1 MPRTLRSPASP
12 ATSASSGLARLA
24 RFARFVALAAVP
36 LSSVYACTT
45 NGTVIPD
52 EDATSTTVPRT
63 DGASPPTDSAT
74 GGDAAR
80 PDAPAS
86 FDPTKVCAQ
95 ELEYFAACKAPP
107 GDINCTAARFEAW
120 CTLNQAATDSAQRVR
135 ARAAC
140 LDVKHCDPNLLK
152 DCLYKSYST
161 QQQTPAQAKLV
172 ADYCAT
178 CEPGD
183 STCPTRKIAYDAAK
197 GPNSIDDVY
206 LAAWELSE
214 ALTVAIDQKCTGPAI
229 ADAGADAGSCQ
240 KRFGNCAGG
249 LFIDALPDCPK

>member
-1 MPRTLRSPASP
+1 MPRTPRSSR
-12 ATSASSGLARLA
+12 SSGSSGFARLA
-24 RFARFVALAAVP
+24 RVARFAALAAVP
-36 LSSVYACTT
+36 LCTVYACTT
-45 NGTVIPD
+45 NGTAIPD
-52 EDATSTTVPRT
+52 EDAASTTVPRT
-63 DGASPPTDSAT
+63 DGATPPTDSSA

-80 PDAPAS
+80 ADAAAS
-86 FDPTKVCAQ
+86 FDPAKVCAQ
-95 ELEYFAACKAPP
+95 ELEYFTACKAPP
-107 GDINCTAARFEAW
+107 NDINCTAAKFEAW

-140 LDVKHCDPNLLK
+140 LDAKHCSPSSLK
-152 DCLYKSYST
+152 DCLYKSYNT

-183 STCPTRKIAYDAAK
+183 ARCTTQRIAYDPAK
-197 GPNSIDDVY
+197 GPNSIDDLY

-229 ADAGADAGSCQ
+229 ADAGADAGTCE
-240 KRFGNCAGG
+240 KRFGSCAGS
-249 LFIDALPDCPK
+249 LFVDALPDCPK